1 MNRTIPKALRLFGVI
16 SIFVVSVAFAASG
29 RQMERSRLQGGAK
42 TSSWKILEPVT
53 YENMSVF
60 PVVTSNTRSTDE
72 FITLDE
78 GLPSGAVTVSERG
91 AEIMRRSRDGRPAPT
106 QQYGGASVNEL
117 VLVNHGNKP
126 LILLAGEMVSGG
138 KQDRIIGKDR
148 IVPVGAEP
156 LPLDVFCVEHGRW
169 SNGANFSA
177 ANTMVHPSVREK
189 AAVDQQQQEVWSA
202 VRNGTTAP
210 TGAGTAGGLG
220 NASVTVATGAQTL
233 ETQNTNTSANAG
245 RGSAAGGGSASSG
258 TSEATRLEL
267 SARIYTAP
275 PVITPQSINVTVDG
289 AAPTGAYQKLYN
301 NSNVNRSLDPFVD
314 EIQRRFARA
323 TSELKGERVVGVVIA
338 YGGEVAWSDIFASPK
353 LFELYWTKL
362 LRSYVVEA
370 LARPGTKEVATL
382 KDAEEFLRPLK
393 GTEKIESDPDVY
405 RWREVTQGRY
415 VSIELQALKPADILL
430 HSLTI
435 HKTGVETAVMK

>member
-1 MNRTIPKALRLFGVI
+1 MNRSINSTWKLFGVMTLAMLA
-16 SIFVVSVAFAASG
+16 VAFAVGGLQMDRSG
-29 RQMERSRLQGGAK
+29 LKGGSRGNG
-42 TSSWKILEPVT
+42 SSARDSWRILEPVT

-60 PVVTSNTRSTDE
+60 PVVASNTRSTDE

-78 GLPSGAVTVSERG
+78 GLSSGAVTVSERG
-91 AEIMRRSRDGRPAPT
+91 AEIMRRSRDGRPATT

-169 SNGANFSA
+169 SNGGNFSA
-177 ANTMVHPSVREK
+177 ANTMVHPSVRES
-189 AAVDQQQQEVWSA
+189 AAVARQQMEVWNSVTKGSNSVSA
-202 VRNGTTAP
+202 GSAHSTAAAPAPVISERSLSVTANTDAP
-210 TGAGTAGGLG
+210 T
-220 NASVTVATGAQTL
+220 VA
-233 ETQNTNTSANAG
+233 
-245 RGSAAGGGSASSG
+245 
-258 TSEATRLEL
+258 
-267 SARIYTAP
+267 Y
-275 PVITPQSINVTVDG
+275 D
-289 AAPTGAYQKLYN
+289 KMYN
-301 NSNVNRSLDPFVD
+301 NSKVNRSLDPFVD

-338 YGGEVAWSDIFASPK
+338 YGGEVAWSDIFASPQ
-353 LFELYWTKL
+353 LFERYWTKL

-382 KDAEEFLRPLK
+382 KDAEEFLHPLK

>member
-1 MNRTIPKALRLFGVI
+1 MNRTIPKALTLFGVMA
-16 SIFVVSVAFAASG
+16 IFVVSVAFAVSG
-29 RQMERSRLQGGAK
+29 RQMENSKLQGGGR
-42 TSSWKILEPVT
+42 SGGWRILEPVS

-60 PVVTSNTRSTDE
+60 PVVASNTRSTDE

-78 GLPSGAVTVSERG
+78 GLSSGAVTVSERG
-91 AEIMRRSRDGRPAPT
+91 AETIRRSRDGRPVPT
-106 QQYGGASVNEL
+106 EYSSGASVNQL
-117 VLVNHGNKP
+117 VLINHGKKP

-177 ANTMVHPSVREK
+177 AKTMVHPSVRES
-189 AAVDQQQQEVWSA
+189 AAVAQQQSEVWNSVTKGSNSTSVSA
-202 VRNGTTAP
+202 GSSHGVAAAPAPVISERSLGMTMNTDAP
-210 TGAGTAGGLG
+210 T
-220 NASVTVATGAQTL
+220 VA
-233 ETQNTNTSANAG
+233 
-245 RGSAAGGGSASSG
+245 
-258 TSEATRLEL
+258 
-267 SARIYTAP
+267 Y
-275 PVITPQSINVTVDG
+275 D
-289 AAPTGAYQKLYN
+289 KMYN
-301 NSNVNRSLDPFVD
+301 NSKVNRSLDPFVD

-338 YGGEVAWSDIFASPK
+338 YGGEVAWSDIFASPQ
-353 LFELYWTKL
+353 LFERYWTKL

-405 RWREVTQGRY
+405 RWREVTQGRM
-415 VSIELQALKPADILL
+415 VAIELQALKPADILL

>member
-1 MNRTIPKALRLFGVI
+1 MNRSINSTWKLFGVMT
-16 SIFVVSVAFAASG
+16 VAMLAVAFAVGGQQMDRSSMKGAARPNGMAG
-29 RQMERSRLQGGAK
+29 RDGWR
-42 TSSWKILEPVT
+42 ILEPVT

-60 PVVTSNTRSTDE
+60 PVVASNSRSTDE

-78 GLPSGAVTVSERG
+78 GLSSGAVTVSERG
-91 AEIMRRSRDGRPAPT
+91 SQMIRRTRDGRPMPAEYS
-106 QQYGGASVNEL
+106 QSSGASVNQL
-117 VLVNHGNKP
+117 VLINHGTKP

-189 AAVDQQQQEVWSA
+189 AAVDQAQGEVWSA

-210 TGAGTAGGLG
+210 TGVASAGGVG
-220 NASVTVATGAQTL
+220 NASVSVNVEAGQQIL
-233 ETQNTNTSANAG
+233 ETQNTNAV
-245 RGSAAGGGSASSG
+245 AGGGGRSTGPRNTTSPALPRDTINTTFEGINPTQAYSKTYGSS
-258 TSEATRLEL
+258 
-267 SARIYTAP
+267 
-275 PVITPQSINVTVDG
+275 V
-289 AAPTGAYQKLYN
+289 
-301 NSNVNRSLDPFVD
+301 VNRTADPFVD

-338 YGGEVAWSDIFASPK
+338 YGGEVAWSDIFASPQ
-353 LFELYWTKL
+353 LFERYWTKL

-370 LARPGTKEVATL
+370 LARPGTKEVATV

-405 RWREVTQGRY
+405 RWREVTQGRM
-415 VSIELQALKPADILL
+415 VAIELQALKPTDILL

-435 HKTGVETAVMK
+435 HKTGVDTAVVK